1 MPSGKDD
8 QSLRI
13 AVLGAGMSG
22 LAAVAKLKQAGYTQ
36 IDLFEK
42 SDGVV
47 QLTSCLSIFRKC

>member
-36 IDLFEK
+36 IDLFFAEI
-42 SDGVV
+42 VEI
-47 QLTSCLSIFRKC
+47 QNRI